1 MYRGSAPEIEVVLV
15 HPGGPFWAGRDA
27 GAWSIPRGRILP
39 GEEELTAARRE
50 FFEEVGSVADDP
62 AVELG
67 RFRQPGGKVIVAFAV
82 EGDLDIAKFRSN
94 TFTLEWP
101 PRSVR
106 HAEFPE
112 ADAAAWMLP
121 DLALS
126 KIHPGQVPMIE
137 ALLGHLA

>member
-82 EGDLDIAKFRSN
+82 EGDLDIAKFHSN

-106 HAEFPE
+106 MLNFPRRTL
-112 ADAAAWMLP
+112 LP
-121 DLALS
+121 GCCRTSHSRRSTLA
-126 KIHPGQVPMIE
+126 KCR
-137 ALLGHLA
+137 